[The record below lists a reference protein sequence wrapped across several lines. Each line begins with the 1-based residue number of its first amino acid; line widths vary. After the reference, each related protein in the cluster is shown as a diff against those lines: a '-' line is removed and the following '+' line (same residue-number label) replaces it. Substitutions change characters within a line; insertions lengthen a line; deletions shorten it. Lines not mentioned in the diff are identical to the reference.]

1 MYMWIYSYVHLAHGI
16 KYPSYHKNRKMT
28 NETTIASIDSS
39 SATTEDVVVIETLTS
54 RQPIE
59 VEVEVDEDYTPTNA
73 VAFSSTTLEEFK
85 NFGNHQQLSD
95 CSPNVVAF
103 LNSIYQT
110 FGVDLT
116 TEDITVVNT
125 KLNTPVES
133 WNFFKLLI
141 THQIQMV
148 VMGYRKSTT
157 ETITNKKGGPTGSVL
172 SNFMGNVR
180 PGSNRSAQQSS
191 VTDLYPS
198 LQAINTLMSVI
209 GQQVPIDAKGTVGT
223 YNNGTIIN
231 SVDYNRVNQY
241 LSKGT
246 DYKADTSP
254 EGVKIGLILER
265 IHVEVNTFLTNRS
278 PRIFNQATVSFSLT
292 TGNSEWLSNEHR
304 AQNNTGSYY
313 FITSNS
319 STTTGLSTSSTLKYR
334 KELSGLS
341 AGNNNAL
348 VLTANSGIFKDFW
361 KTTEGDTTTTS
372 VKPEELFEKGFD
384 SVFNRSLTL
393 PSGGY
398 LLGYNGT
405 TPVVNQNMIDL
416 LSINL
421 KDSKDSNVI
430 DGITINGNIL
440 FGALTL
446 ELMRLGGYPVLE
458 FVKESF
464 LAEVV
469 KEYELDTIISPFS
482 SLSESDDSLPKTVIA
497 DSSQVERS
505 QIPLR
510 AAWLINLIIAVVGSS
525 TQGAALAVTRANQS
539 TQEALENVDIS
550 ATFEAPKPI
559 NVEASERP
567 SGVSS

>member
-1 MYMWIYSYVHLAHGI
+1 
-16 KYPSYHKNRKMT
+16 MT
-28 NETTIASIDSS
+28 SEATTSSIDSS
-39 SATTEDVVVIETLTS
+39 ITTEDVVVIETLTN

-59 VEVEVDEDYTPTNA
+59 VEVDEDYIPTTA
-73 VAFSSTTLEEFK
+73 VEFSSTTLEEFK

-116 TEDITVVNT
+116 TEDITVINT

-133 WNFFKLLI
+133 WKFFKLLI
-141 THQIQMV
+141 IHQIQMV

-157 ETITNKKGGPTGSVL
+157 ETMANKKGGPTGSVL

-223 YNNGTIIN
+223 YNNGTTLN
-231 SVDYNRVNQY
+231 STDYSRVNQY
-241 LSKGT
+241 LSEGT
-246 DYKADTSP
+246 DYKSDTSS
-254 EGVKIGLILER
+254 EGLKIKQILEC
-265 IHVEVNTFLTNRS
+265 IHVEMNKFLTNRS

-313 FITSNS
+313 LITSNS
-319 STTTGLSTSSTLKYR
+319 STTTGLSTSTTLENR
-334 KELSGLS
+334 KQLRGLS

-348 VLTANSGIFKDFW
+348 VLTAESHIFKDFW
-361 KTTEGDTTTTS
+361 KTTEGDTTTTTS

-421 KDSKDSNVI
+421 KDSKESKDSNVI

>member
-1 MYMWIYSYVHLAHGI
+1 
-16 KYPSYHKNRKMT
+16 MT
-28 NETTIASIDSS
+28 SEATTSSIDSS
-39 SATTEDVVVIETLTS
+39 ITTEDVVVIETLTN

-59 VEVEVDEDYTPTNA
+59 VEVDEDYIPTTA
-73 VAFSSTTLEEFK
+73 VEFSSTTLEEFK

-116 TEDITVVNT
+116 TEDITVINT

-133 WNFFKLLI
+133 WKFFKLLI
-141 THQIQMV
+141 IHQIQMV

-157 ETITNKKGGPTGSVL
+157 ETMANKKGGPTGSVL

-223 YNNGTIIN
+223 YNNGTTLN
-231 SVDYNRVNQY
+231 STDYSRVNQY
-241 LSKGT
+241 LSEGT
-246 DYKADTSP
+246 DYKSDTSS
-254 EGVKIGLILER
+254 EGLKIKQILEC
-265 IHVEVNTFLTNRS
+265 IHVEMNKFLTNRS

-313 FITSNS
+313 LITSNS
-319 STTTGLSTSSTLKYR
+319 STTTGLSTSTTLENR
-334 KELSGLS
+334 KQLRGLS

-348 VLTANSGIFKDFW
+348 VLTAESHIFKDFW
-361 KTTEGDTTTTS
+361 KTTEGDTTTTTS

-421 KDSKDSNVI
+421 KDSNVI

>member
-1 MYMWIYSYVHLAHGI
+1 
-16 KYPSYHKNRKMT
+16 MT
-28 NETTIASIDSS
+28 SEATTSSIDSS
-39 SATTEDVVVIETLTS
+39 ITTEDVVVIETLTS

-59 VEVEVDEDYTPTNA
+59 VEVEVDEDYIPTTA
-73 VAFSSTTLEEFK
+73 IEFSSTTLEEFK

-116 TEDITVVNT
+116 TEDITVINT

-133 WNFFKLLI
+133 WKFFKLLI
-141 THQIQMV
+141 IHQIQMV

-157 ETITNKKGGPTGSVL
+157 ETMTNKKGGPTGSVL
-172 SNFMGNVR
+172 PNFMGNVR

-223 YNNGTIIN
+223 YNNGTTLN
-231 SVDYNRVNQY
+231 STDYSRVNQY
-241 LSKGT
+241 LSEGT
-246 DYKADTSP
+246 DYKSDTSP
-254 EGVKIGLILER
+254 EGLKIKQILEC
-265 IHVEVNTFLTNRS
+265 IHVEMNKFLTNRS

-313 FITSNS
+313 LITSNS
-319 STTTGLSTSSTLKYR
+319 STTTGLSTSTTLENR
-334 KELSGLS
+334 KQLRGLS

-348 VLTANSGIFKDFW
+348 VLTAESHIFKDFW
-361 KTTEGDTTTTS
+361 KTTEGDTTTTTEGDTTTTTTTS

-421 KDSKDSNVI
+421 KDSKESNVI
-430 DGITINGNIL
+430 DNITIDGNIL

-446 ELMRLGGYPVLE
+446 ELMRLG
-458 FVKESF
+458 
-464 LAEVV
+464 
-469 KEYELDTIISPFS
+469 
-482 SLSESDDSLPKTVIA
+482 VI
-497 DSSQVERS
+497 QY
-505 QIPLR
+505 
-510 AAWLINLIIAVVGSS
+510 
-525 TQGAALAVTRANQS
+525 
-539 TQEALENVDIS
+539 
-550 ATFEAPKPI
+550 
-559 NVEASERP
+559 
-567 SGVSS
+567 

>member
-1 MYMWIYSYVHLAHGI
+1 
-16 KYPSYHKNRKMT
+16 MT
-28 NETTIASIDSS
+28 SEATTSSIDSS
-39 SATTEDVVVIETLTS
+39 ITTEDVVVIETLTN

-59 VEVEVDEDYTPTNA
+59 VEVDEDYIPTTA
-73 VAFSSTTLEEFK
+73 VEFSSTTLEEFK

-116 TEDITVVNT
+116 TEDITVINT

-133 WNFFKLLI
+133 WKFFKLLI
-141 THQIQMV
+141 IHQIQMV

-157 ETITNKKGGPTGSVL
+157 ETMANKKGGPTGSVL
-172 SNFMGNVR
+172 PNFMGNVR

-223 YNNGTIIN
+223 YNNGTTLN
-231 SVDYNRVNQY
+231 STDYSRVNQY
-241 LSKGT
+241 LSEGT
-246 DYKADTSP
+246 DYKSDTSP
-254 EGVKIGLILER
+254 EGLKIKQILEC
-265 IHVEVNTFLTNRS
+265 IHVEMNKFLTNRS

-313 FITSNS
+313 LITSNS
-319 STTTGLSTSSTLKYR
+319 STTTGLSTSTTLENR
-334 KELSGLS
+334 KQLRGLS

-348 VLTANSGIFKDFW
+348 VLTAESHIFKDFW
-361 KTTEGDTTTTS
+361 KTTEGDTTTTTEGDTTTTTTTTS

-421 KDSKDSNVI
+421 KDSKESNVI
-430 DGITINGNIL
+430 DGITIDGNIL

-464 LAEVV
+464 LANVV
-469 KEYELDTIISPFS
+469 KEYKLDTIISPFA
-482 SLSESDDSLPKTVIA
+482 SLSESDGTLPKTIIT

-525 TQGAALAVTRANQS
+525 TQGAALAITRANQS

-550 ATFEAPKPI
+550 ATFEAPQPI